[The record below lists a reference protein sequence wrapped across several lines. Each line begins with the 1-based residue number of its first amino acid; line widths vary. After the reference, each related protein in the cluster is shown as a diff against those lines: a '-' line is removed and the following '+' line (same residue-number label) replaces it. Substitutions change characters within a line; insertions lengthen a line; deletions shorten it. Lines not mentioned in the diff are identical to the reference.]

1 MPVAEPGL
9 LVQPIQEAAID
20 PEQYIERGRAAK
32 IEN

>member
-1 MPVAEPGL
+1 MPVDEPGV

-20 PEQYIERGRAAK
+20 PEQYIERDHTAK